1 MCDACPQ
8 AQNYQDATESGG
20 HAPIR
25 RWRPR
30 MLLTAS
36 CPDGGIGVESPT
48 VSPDLCT
55 LLTPELGS
63 QFARMALAN
72 IVREYPA
79 KLDHVIN
86 GPDDVR
92 APSILHPRFHGSFD
106 WHSCV
111 HTHWMLARLLRL
123 LPEEDFVTAIREQ
136 FRRRFTVTNVAG
148 EVDYL
153 RQNNRRAF
161 ERPYGWAWL
170 LKLAEEL
177 ELGSREGSDAKT
189 FAEWRDTL
197 APLAT
202 AFVGFYHDYLP
213 RARLPIRYGLHPNSA
228 FGLIFAIDY
237 ARTVGNT
244 TLFDLC
250 HEKALDW
257 FAADT
262 DYPARLEPS
271 GNEFLSPALI
281 EADLMRRVLDRPSF
295 GAWLWRFL
303 PELAARRPGA
313 LFTPAEAGDYT
324 DPQMVHLDGLIL
336 SRAWC
341 LRGIA

>member
-1 MCDACPQ
+1 MCDVCPQ

-111 HTHWMLARLLRL
+111 HMHWMLARLLRL

-161 ERPYGWAWL
+161 ERTYGLAWL
-170 LKLAEEL
+170 VELAPEAGPRQPGGQLREAFCRMARHAGTAPHRFCRL
-177 ELGSREGSDAKT
+177 LSRLSTQGT
-189 FAEWRDTL
+189 PPDTL
-197 APLAT
+197 W
-202 AFVGFYHDYLP
+202 
-213 RARLPIRYGLHPNSA
+213 SA
-228 FGLIFAIDY
+228 
-237 ARTVGNT
+237 
-244 TLFDLC
+244 
-250 HEKALDW
+250 
-257 FAADT
+257 
-262 DYPARLEPS
+262 
-271 GNEFLSPALI
+271 
-281 EADLMRRVLDRPSF
+281 
-295 GAWLWRFL
+295 
-303 PELAARRPGA
+303 
-313 LFTPAEAGDYT
+313 
-324 DPQMVHLDGLIL
+324 
-336 SRAWC
+336 
-341 LRGIA
+341 